1 MRNFNKK
8 IILIYIILILYILF
22 TKLFG
27 YKNFNAVTTNIIN
40 PLFYI
45 ITFIISIILSDA
57 DSKQR
62 IKRKKNKYQTVFIVT
77 ISYLILYTLSGLFLG
92 YVKSIYSHTILSIL
106 KNIWIYITPIVF
118 IELTRNILIRNS
130 GDKKVPFIVISII
143 FTIIEINLFNIINIT
158 DKKEIFKSIFEI
170 IIPAITKNLCLTYIS
185 KTSGYITNLIYLL
198 PQKLTTIILPIFP
211 DLDWYFTGL
220 FGILVPIFAFI
231 PIKYIDN
238 KIDITNTRQR
248 IKKEKPIN
256 FIIITIPLI
265 IFALFVAGF
274 FRYKPTAIMS
284 NSMHPIYDRGDVV
297 IVEKSTKKVLNNLK
311 KYDIIEYMLDKTIVA
326 HRIIYIEKHNDNTRL
341 YITKGDNNNMADKE
355 KVTNDQIKGK
365 VIFRIPKIGY
375 PSVWLNEFLNKKEDV
390 AVETGK

>member
-22 TKLFG
+22 TTLFG

-45 ITFIISIILSDA
+45 ITFIISIVLSDT

-62 IKRKKNKYQTVFIVT
+62 IKGKNNKYQTVFIVT

-143 FTIIEINLFNIINIT
+143 FTVIEINLFN
-158 DKKEIFKSIFEI
+158 I

-297 IVEKSTKKVLNNLK
+297 IVEKSTKTVLNNLK